1 MKKSLFIVGLAAAC
15 AFALT
20 ACVKET
26 QPCTTETEFS
36 ESTPFELEV
45 SFPATKTSIDEEFK
59 VAWEEGDQIN
69 VFHTVA
75 GSKNFINDG
84 AFTVKEAG
92 LKGSFAGEIKGVLYP
107 EKEYDWYIVYP
118 YSADATSPAE
128 CPISVK
134 NPDRTLSDGTNLLAG
149 LPLYGKVAAL
159 SGATTPTMKVHQVMS
174 AIKMTFKNTSDEAI
188 SPRCIRFKS
197 VKSGY
202 KDTEDTM
209 IQPVGDFIVDFTA
222 ASPVFAAKEG
232 GFCPKHSTGNLPG
245 TDNIQPGESFSTYL
259 YIIPSTFN
267 AGTVLE
273 FGANNGAP
281 AKYEQ
286 LENDLVFKAGEI
298 QEFNINLG
306 VSWISAEEAAEGIL
320 FRFCMK
326 NSNDDNTFGDNVNAN
341 AYGGLWAQP
350 GQTSPTVG
358 QSRRNA
364 ARFFSVKDHFSH
376 YSDASEYFYG
386 SAWISTG
393 RWQDAPE
400 CANSGGRYF
409 LPGLKFDPAN
419 GEDYYLINA
428 KLAELK
434 AGTKAVFKTSFMV
447 NEDATP
453 KNWIISYSVDGGKSF
468 LPAEVAAPSSIDE
481 THGDVV
487 VFGYVNDRACH
498 PVTIT
503 CPITANAE
511 NVDFQIKIK
520 PVAATYT
527 TKGMFSFAPYY
538 ELASADAPLRVYT
551 AKNLGKYGITPV
563 YEYVTTMEG
572 KFNKGTVEAGDAQ
585 YSITNPG
592 DVNDLSACATLV
604 IK

>member
-20 ACVKET
+20 GCVKET
-26 QPCTTETEFS
+26 MPCTNEAELS
-36 ESTPFELEV
+36 ESTPYELEV

-69 VFHTVA
+69 VFHALA
-75 GSKNFINDG
+75 GSDKFINDG

-92 LKGSFAGEIKGVLYP
+92 LKGSFAGKIQGVLYP

-118 YSADATSPAE
+118 YSEDFESPAKGAILVTNPE
-128 CPISVK
+128 RTKAAGNSV
-134 NPDRTLSDGTNLLAG
+134 LAE
-149 LPLYGKVAAL
+149 LPLYGTIKSLKGNVAPKISVHQLMAAMKVTFTNIDTDASVKYVRFQDQVNGYNQPKLSEQMVGSFYIDITAEQPVFTAGPDGGKQYNHSTANITDGGTLEVGQSVTTYLITKPRTIPAGQTVAFAANNFNSMKVATL
-159 SGATTPTMKVHQVMS
+159 K
-174 AIKMTFKNTSDEAI
+174 
-188 SPRCIRFKS
+188 
-197 VKSGY
+197 
-202 KDTEDTM
+202 EDL
-209 IQPVGDFIVDFTA
+209 
-222 ASPVFAAKEG
+222 
-232 GFCPKHSTGNLPG
+232 NL
-245 TDNIQPGESFSTYL
+245 
-259 YIIPSTFN
+259 
-267 AGTVLE
+267 
-273 FGANNGAP
+273 
-281 AKYEQ
+281 
-286 LENDLVFKAGEI
+286 KAGSI

-306 VSWISAEEAAEGIL
+306 TEWIPEAEAADGIL

-326 NSNDDNTFGDNVNAN
+326 QANDDTTYGDRLNLS
-341 AYGGLWAQP
+341 AYGGEWYD
-350 GQTSPTVG
+350 GNGNNTIGTSK
-358 QSRRNA
+358 RRA
-364 ARFFSVKDHFSH
+364 ARYFSVRDHFS
-376 YSDASEYFYG
+376 YYNDVNERMNG

-400 CANSGGRYF
+400 CGNNGGRYF
-409 LPGLKFDPAN
+409 LPGLSFDPAN

-428 KLAELK
+428 KLAALK

-447 NEDATP
+447 NADATP

-468 LPAEVAAPSSIDE
+468 LPAEVAALSSIDE

-487 VFGYVNDRACH
+487 AFGYVNDRACH

-511 NVDFQIKIK
+511 KADFQIKIQ
-520 PVAATYT
+520 PVANTFT

-551 AKNLGKYGITPV
+551 AKSIGSYGNTTPV
-563 YEYVTTMEG
+563 CDYVVTMT
-572 KFNKGTVEAGDAQ
+572 GTKKNDTQYTINEAGN
-585 YSITNPG
+585 IK
-592 DVNDLSACATLV
+592 DLSACATLV